1 MKLQDELAY
10 LKGFIKLTEQQSLKR
25 DSIEKFL
32 EDRNKVILLDADS
45 LLFNV
50 VHYNIDT
57 EYETD
62 LEKQYEDF
70 HSQVRSIA
78 NQIEEDGFNVA
89 DIIYFFTTCT
99 KNFRKEI
106 DPEYKANRPQNK
118 TTHLVSLLKHYTI
131 QMLESEHSDI
141 DHVFYSHALEADDLI
156 IDYKRWMGWDRKYI
170 ICSLDK
176 DLKQIEGAHFDYYR
190 KKSIALG
197 EDGHGDVYGVEV
209 YQYKGWS
216 YTTKEHGYHLFCKQV
231 LTGDVSDGIKGI
243 HGIGEKKAEKL
254 LADKKS
260 FSKLLTVARKY
271 QETDGNLDRF
281 KRNYKLIK
289 L

>member
-1 MKLQDELAY
+1 MKPQDELAY
-10 LKGFIKLTEQQSLKR
+10 LKGFIQLSEADARKR
-25 DSIEKFL
+25 DALEKLL

-78 NQIEEDGFNVA
+78 NQIEEDGFNVE

-118 TTHLVSLLKHYTI
+118 TTHLVSLLKHYAI
-131 QMLESEHSDI
+131 SCLEDEGNTVEYD
-141 DHVFYSHALEADDLI
+141 DYSEADDGI
-156 IDYKRWMGWDRKYI
+156 RNYTKAFGKDGFI

-190 KKSIALG
+190 KKVN
-197 EDGHGDVYGVEV
+197 EDE

-216 YTTKEHGYHLFCKQV
+216 YTTKEYGYHLFCKQV
-231 LTGDVSDGIKGI
+231 LTGDVSDNIKGI

-271 QETDGNLDRF
+271 KETDGNLDRF
-281 KRNYKLIK
+281 KRNYKLIR